1 MADLPD
7 FKRGST
13 FQLGL
18 LFRDSTK
25 QPEDLT
31 GKTIRS
37 QLRGRG
43 NSLTQELTVSVANQ
57 TTNPGEASLYASP
70 TATTQWK
77 LGDYEL
83 DIKVTVGSQVA
94 HSETML
100 LTVIKSQTE

>member
-7 FKRGST
+7 FKQGDT

-25 QPEDLT
+25 EPENLT
-31 GKTIRS
+31 GRTIRS

-57 TTNPGEASLYASP
+57 TTNPGEASLYAAASA
-70 TATTQWK
+70 TANWK
-77 LGDYEL
+77 PGDYEL

-94 HSETML
+94 RSETML
-100 LTVIKSQTE
+100 LTVIKSQTA